1 MSKELKS
8 KNAETK
14 PELYTVLGNVSF
26 SKELFI
32 ETISEIEKQVRHDSK
47 CSDAFEVL
55 LPSDYISSYDNS
67 FLQNQLIK
75 IIQVA
80 MNDKHKDSWIE
91 YFMWEMDF
99 GRKYKEGSVTFYGKN
114 FELKTASDL
123 WDLLLHVV

>member
-1 MSKELKS
+1 MSKQKFS

-67 FLQNQLIK
+67 FLKNQLIK

-91 YFMWEMDF
+91 YFMN
-99 GRKYKEGSVTFYGKN
+99 GY
-114 FELKTASDL
+114 
-123 WDLLLHVV
+123 